1 MALEISEKDFE
12 EQVVKSSQ
20 PVLVD
25 FWAPWCGPCQMMGD
39 IINEL
44 AKETEGK
51 FGVFKI
57 NVDES
62 PALAEKYS
70 VMSIP
75 AIKIFKGGQVVKE
88 FTGMQSKMILKS
100 ELEKV

>member
-1 MALEISEKDFE
+1 MAQELNESNFE
-12 EQVVKSSQ
+12 AEVIKSTL

-39 IINEL
+39 IIDEL
-44 AKETEGK
+44 AKEVEGK
-51 FGVFKI
+51 AKIFKI

-75 AIKIFKGGQVVKE
+75 AIRIFKNSQVVKE
-88 FTGMQSKMILKS
+88 FTGMQSKMILKN